1 MPQTTKPTGP
11 RELGG
16 WVGASRAS
24 AAGRRRGREGVKPAG
39 GRGRG
44 RGPRLR
50 SAALH
55 CLHGGEERRRAQ
67 PGTQRGCAAG
77 RVGGGWSESTTQR
90 ARGFPSSAW
99 PPSAAAR
106 PRPGGVRADVHG
118 RGVLRLGTH
127 PAPPTL
133 LCLLPSGGRP
143 PSAPPRARPP
153 PPSLLPCGSP
163 GFREPGGGLWRAD
176 PAPDCASLD
185 LEGKHAFGLDR
196 FKFLVWDPRPPA
208 SSASRIFFSFSFFF
222 FFFSLL
228 VSFLTPS
235 SFMLAQP
242 SPRC

>member
-1 MPQTTKPTGP
+1 M
-11 RELGG
+11 
-16 WVGASRAS
+16 GASRAS

-127 PAPPTL
+127 PAPPNPPL
-133 LCLLPSGGRP
+133 P
-143 PSAPPRARPP
+143 PSVGRAASFGASPRSPAASL
-153 PPSLLPCGSP
+153 PPSLRLPRLSGARGRPVARRS
-163 GFREPGGGLWRAD
+163 RAGLR
-176 PAPDCASLD
+176 L
-185 LEGKHAFGLDR
+185 FG
-196 FKFLVWDPRPPA
+196 P
-208 SSASRIFFSFSFFF
+208 
-222 FFFSLL
+222 
-228 VSFLTPS
+228 
-235 SFMLAQP
+235 
-242 SPRC
+242 